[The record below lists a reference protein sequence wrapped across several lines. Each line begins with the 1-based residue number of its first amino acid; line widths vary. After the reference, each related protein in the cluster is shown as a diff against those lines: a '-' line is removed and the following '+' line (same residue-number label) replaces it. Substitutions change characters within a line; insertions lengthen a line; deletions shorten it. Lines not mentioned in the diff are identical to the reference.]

1 MWHTFIQ
8 MSSEVLYKFSQKL
21 KMLRQERGLSQE
33 GLALLCNID
42 RTYVGRLENL
52 KRNPSLEILSKIADG
67 LGMTL
72 SELLDI

>member
-1 MWHTFIQ
+1 

-72 SELLDI
+72 SEL

>member
-1 MWHTFIQ
+1 
-8 MSSEVLYKFSQKL
+8 MSSEVLYRFSQKL

-67 LGMTL
+67 LGMTV

>member
-1 MWHTFIQ
+1 
-8 MSSEVLYKFSQKL
+8 MSSEVLYKFLQKL

>member
-1 MWHTFIQ
+1 

-72 SELLDI
+72 SELLGI

>member
-1 MWHTFIQ
+1 

-72 SELLDI
+72 S

>member
-1 MWHTFIQ
+1 
-8 MSSEVLYKFSQKL
+8 MSSEVLYRFSQKL

-52 KRNPSLEILSKIADG
+52 KRNPSLEILSEIADG

-72 SELLDI
+72 SEHLDI

>member
-1 MWHTFIQ
+1 
-8 MSSEVLYKFSQKL
+8 MSSEVLYRFSQKL

-67 LGMTL
+67 LGMSL

>member
-1 MWHTFIQ
+1 

>member
-1 MWHTFIQ
+1 
-8 MSSEVLYKFSQKL
+8 MSSEVLYRFSQKL

-52 KRNPSLEILSKIADG
+52 KRNPNLEILSKIADG

>member
-1 MWHTFIQ
+1 
-8 MSSEVLYKFSQKL
+8 MSSEVLYRFSQKL
-21 KMLRQERGLSQE
+21 KMLRQERGFRS
-33 GLALLCNID
+33 LLCNID

>member
-1 MWHTFIQ
+1 
-8 MSSEVLYKFSQKL
+8 MSSEVLYRFSQKL

-42 RTYVGRLENL
+42 RTYVGRIENL

>member
-1 MWHTFIQ
+1 
-8 MSSEVLYKFSQKL
+8 MSSEVLYRFSQKL

-67 LGMTL
+67 LGMIL

>member
-8 MSSEVLYKFSQKL
+8 MSSEVLYRFSQKL